1 MALRDYWE
9 ILRRSWLL
17 IVTTMLLGLLAALG
31 LSLLTTP
38 IYQAQAQLFVSVQ
51 TAEEISGAYTG
62 GLYVQQR
69 IKSYATLVDTPGVL
83 EPVIDQID
91 LDSDYKALADD
102 VSAQNPTATV
112 LLNVLVTDED
122 ARQAARIA
130 DATAA
135 SLAKEIVR
143 LETTES
149 GAKPVRAE
157 LIRPAQVPTVPV
169 APRTQ
174 LNVIL
179 GALVG
184 FVLGFGVAILRA
196 ALDTSIKSVEEL
208 QDATQATL
216 LGTVGFDSE
225 AAKNPLVTLR
235 GTPRAEA
242 YRSIR
247 TNLQYVDVDNPPR
260 SVVITSSVPLEG
272 KSTTA
277 VNLAIAL
284 AQGGLKVL
292 LVEADLR
299 RPRVAE
305 YLGVDGSVGLTDV
318 LIGRTDI
325 DEAIIPW
332 QRGLMDFLPSGAI
345 PPNPSELL
353 GSQQL
358 ADLLTALGTRYSI
371 LILDAPPLLPVTDA
385 AILTTAADG
394 AILVARYGET
404 RREQAEQ
411 AAEALAQVSGRLI
424 GTVLNFVP
432 EKRRTRR
439 YDYEYGYSSGSGAPT
454 KGKGKAAFG
463 RRVLSH
469 ADVPSP
475 EPRA

>member
-1 MALRDYWE
+1 MTLRDYWD

-17 IVTTMLLGLLAALG
+17 IVATTLVGALAALG
-31 LSLLTTP
+31 LSLTQTP
-38 IYQAQAQLFVSVQ
+38 IYQAQSQLFVSVQ
-51 TAEEISGAYTG
+51 TSSEYEALSSGY
-62 GLYVQQR
+62 YVQQR
-69 IKSYATLVDTPGVL
+69 MRSYVEVVDTPAVL
-83 EPVIDQID
+83 DPVERQLG
-91 LDSDYKALADD
+91 LDGTPS
-102 VSAQNPTATV
+102 VSAQSPTETV
-112 LLNVLVTDED
+112 LLNVTATSTDPET
-122 ARQAARIA
+122 AAAVA
-130 DATAA
+130 DATAE

-149 GAKPVRAE
+149 GAKPVQAE
-157 LIRPAQVPTVPV
+157 LIRPATVPGV
-169 APRTQ
+169 PVSPRTQ
-174 LNVIL
+174 LNLML
-179 GALVG
+179 GALLGLMVG
-184 FVLGFGVAILRA
+184 VGIAILRTT
-196 ALDTSIKSVEEL
+196 LDTSIKSVDDL
-208 QDATQATL
+208 QDATQTTL
-216 LGTVGFDSE
+216 LGSIAYDSG

-260 SVVITSSVPLEG
+260 CVVITSSVPLEG

-277 VNLAIAL
+277 ANLAIAL
-284 AQGGLKVL
+284 AQSGSKVL

-305 YLGVDGSVGLTDV
+305 YLGVEGAVGLTDV
-318 LIGRTDI
+318 LIGQAQI
-325 DEAIIPW
+325 DDAIIPW
-332 QRGLMDFLPSGAI
+332 QRGLLDFLPSGAI

-358 ADLLTALGTRYSI
+358 ADLLTELGTRYNVI
-371 LILDAPPLLPVTDA
+371 ILDAPPLLPVTDA

-411 AAEALAQVSGRLI
+411 AADSLAQVNGRLI

-432 EKRRTRR
+432 EKRRARG
-439 YDYEYGYSSGSGAPT
+439 YDYGYGYGYGYGQPS
-454 KGKGKAAFG
+454 KGKSGDENG

-469 ADVPSP
+469 DDVPAP